1 MKDRKLRK
9 TGINVMDDARWGTH
23 FCLFYQTRDDL
34 VDILVPYFKVG
45 LENNEFCMWVT
56 SEPLEVEDAKS
67 SLRAALPGLDDYM
80 EKGQIEILDYR
91 QWYTKSGVFEG
102 DMVLQG
108 WVEKEDQAVKRGF
121 DGLRLTGN
129 TFWLEQR
136 DWRAFTDYE
145 AVVDSVI
152 GQYRMLAICTYP
164 LDKCGAAE
172 VVDVVSSHEVALIK
186 RVDEWELIE
195 SAQHKRAEQ
204 ALRESEIKHRNLF
217 EHTRDAIFLAD
228 AQTGIL
234 IDANL
239 AACNMLGLPR
249 KKIVGMHQSQLHPP
263 EEAERY
269 KTIFQNHVEKGR
281 AITEELYVQRAD
293 GQRVPVDI
301 SASVVELA
309 GKPIIQ
315 GCFRDITER
324 KQVEEELRKS
334 RQQLRNLSAHLL
346 SVREQERTH
355 IARELHDE
363 LGQALSILQ
372 IDLTW
377 LENRL
382 RTETDKKLWPEKVKS
397 MSKLVETT
405 IKEVQRI
412 SRELRPGVLDNLGL
426 AAAVEWQAKEFHKR
440 TGIRCKLCLGVED
453 MEIGKD
459 LSTALFRILQEALTN
474 VARHSKASSVKINL
488 VEKANKLILRIQD
501 NGRGITT
508 KQISDPGSMGL
519 IGMRERVNFMNGE
532 LMLQGVPNKGTTLTV
547 SVPMAKKTFERLQT
561 SQRLNVE
568 G

>member
-1 MKDRKLRK
+1 
-9 TGINVMDDARWGTH
+9 
-23 FCLFYQTRDDL
+23 
-34 VDILVPYFKVG
+34 
-45 LENNEFCMWVT
+45 
-56 SEPLEVEDAKS
+56 
-67 SLRAALPGLDDYM
+67 
-80 EKGQIEILDYR
+80 
-91 QWYTKSGVFEG
+91 
-102 DMVLQG
+102 
-108 WVEKEDQAVKRGF
+108 
-121 DGLRLTGN
+121 
-129 TFWLEQR
+129 
-136 DWRAFTDYE
+136 
-145 AVVDSVI
+145 
-152 GQYRMLAICTYP
+152 
-164 LDKCGAAE
+164 
-172 VVDVVSSHEVALIK
+172 
-186 RVDEWELIE
+186 
-195 SAQHKRAEQ
+195 
-204 ALRESEIKHRNLF
+204 
-217 EHTRDAIFLAD
+217 
-228 AQTGIL
+228 
-234 IDANL
+234 
-239 AACNMLGLPR
+239 
-249 KKIVGMHQSQLHPP
+249 
-263 EEAERY
+263 
-269 KTIFQNHVEKGR
+269 
-281 AITEELYVQRAD
+281 
-293 GQRVPVDI
+293 
-301 SASVVELA
+301 SVVELA